1 MRLLVAEDDRRL
13 AGLLRR
19 GLEGEGYAV
28 DVAGTAEETRWLAL
42 EVPYDTIVLD
52 VMLPDGDGF
61 DLCQELR
68 TAGRWAP
75 VLFLTARSA
84 VADRV
89 RGLDGG
95 GDDYLVKPFEFE
107 ELLAR
112 IRALVRRGTHPR
124 PSVIELGAFVLDP
137 ATREVRIGGDPVALT
152 PREFAVLEVL
162 ARRPNEA
169 VSRAEIRER
178 VWDWA
183 YEGSSNVVDVHV
195 GAVRRKLAGRS
206 GAPAIEAVRGAGYRL
221 RPGNGATECGRD
233 GARAIGPGRSGS
245 EASRRGGGR

>member
-19 GLEGEGYAV
+19 GLQDEGYAV
-28 DVAGTAEETRWLAL
+28 DVAGTAEETRWLAT

-61 DLCQELR
+61 DLCRDLR
-68 TAGRWAP
+68 AAGRWVP

-112 IRALVRRGTHPR
+112 IRALVRRGAQPR
-124 PSVIELGAFVLDP
+124 PAVIEYGPFVLDP
-137 ATREVRIGGDPVALT
+137 AGREVRVGGRPVALS
-152 PREFAVLEVL
+152 PREFAILELL
-162 ARRPNEA
+162 ARRPNE
-169 VSRAEIRER
+169 VLSRTEIRER

-183 YEGSSNVVDVHV
+183 FEGVSNVIDVHI
-195 GAVRRKLAGRS
+195 ASLRRKLAARPG
-206 GAPAIEAVRGAGYRL
+206 GPTIEAVRGVGYVL
-221 RPGNGATECGRD
+221 RPPSGADGRAGD
-233 GARAIGPGRSGS
+233 VR
-245 EASRRGGGR
+245 